1 MKNNDY
7 TLVRSILGNEVFRN
21 EKTGKE
27 YLATLSKTGKSKLI
41 YLKPQI
47 KTEFEAGFE
56 KLKKHSKLFGG
67 L

>member
-1 MKNNDY
+1 MKNNNY

-27 YLATLSKTGKSKLI
+27 YLATYTKTGKSKLL
-41 YLKPQI
+41 YLKPEK
-47 KTEFEAGFE
+47 KTGFEVGLE